1 MNKDEDYE
9 TRASRSRNG
18 KKTVGYGS
26 VEVRTALETLGMEDI
41 AVIGDLWF
49 QDPADEGQVY
59 FLLKAKKGDGFP
71 SDWEDTVSRL
81 SEVD

>member
-1 MNKDEDYE
+1 M
-9 TRASRSRNG
+9 
-18 KKTVGYGS
+18 GYGS

-41 AVIGDLWF
+41 AVKGDLWF

-71 SDWEDTVSRL
+71 SDWEDAVGRL
-81 SEVD
+81 TEVD